1 MKKMQFQQRKDQHQH
16 LHPSTLLSFVLTLAW
31 ASIVQKLLLIVIYIS
46 KNYLSQDKYI
56 PHLMRYKTFDHLY
69 CTGEFRKPAIKV
81 NKDTLLEYEHLKQN
95 YLFATIKRN
104 TF

>member
-1 MKKMQFQQRKDQHQH
+1 MQFQQRKDQHQH
-16 LHPSTLLSFVLTLAW
+16 LQPSTLLSFVLTLAW
-31 ASIVQKLLLIVIYIS
+31 ASIVQKLLLVLIYIS
-46 KNYLSQDKYI
+46 KNYLSQDRYI
-56 PHLMRYKTFDHLY
+56 PHLIRYKTFGHLY

-95 YLFATIKRN
+95 YLLATIKRN